1 MAAGCGPVR
10 LRAVVQRSLKDRGCA
25 FSLGVSGALAEF
37 HWIGDEP
44 VTWRDD
50 SGLALATPCGAVAVD
65 TGEQVT
71 PVAVERPAGERS
83 WSVDLVL
90 TVPEAAARRSGRPVL
105 TALGPDRDA
114 LAREHRDD
122 VLFDLG
128 IGSDFVDCCVR
139 SPATSPLTDLLRA
152 ACGRSLLR
160 EAPEIVTAIKHA
172 NPHRVFVSAGG
183 RIEVFQPIVSA
194 SDPERSAPGPHTHL
208 LPELLGRRS
217 EVPVPS
223 GSVPVLT
230 VHFPPCHDAASP
242 LLDLVLERWSDPGQQ
257 RLRRRIRRAVQ
268 GGQPPW
274 PGIGALSRGEL
285 RTLGA
290 TLRRLK
296 AACGARGGGAWLD
309 AWMRSYE
316 AAAPRDCADLHP
328 AGLG

>member
-71 PVAVERPAGERS
+71 PVAVERPAGERG

-114 LAREHRDD
+114 LAREHRHD

-152 ACGRSLLR
+152 ACGRPLLR
-160 EAPEIVTAIKHA
+160 EAPDIVTAIKNA

-208 LPELLGRRS
+208 LPEAAWPALGGAG
-217 EVPVPS
+217 P
-223 GSVPVLT
+223 
-230 VHFPPCHDAASP
+230 
-242 LLDLVLERWSDPGQQ
+242 
-257 RLRRRIRRAVQ
+257 I
-268 GGQPPW
+268 
-274 PGIGALSRGEL
+274 GIGAGADGAFSPLPRRGLSPPRPDSRAMERPPGSSASEDGSVVRYRAGSRRG
-285 RTLGA
+285 
-290 TLRRLK
+290 
-296 AACGARGGGAWLD
+296 
-309 AWMRSYE
+309 
-316 AAAPRDCADLHP
+316 P
-328 AGLG
+328 ASGH